1 MVALAT
7 RRLTKQLWLA
17 ILNVPGQVVLL
28 SMRKNYSIQLN
39 SLDLG
44 QLLDGLEC
52 RAESWERA
60 AEYLRSG
67 HVEGGFIVE
76 ECHKPEE
83 ADDIAAHYRRIIG
96 TIRQQM
102 EAQS

>member
-1 MVALAT
+1 
-7 RRLTKQLWLA
+7 
-17 ILNVPGQVVLL
+17 
-28 SMRKNYSIQLN
+28 MRKNYTIQLG

-44 QLLDGLEC
+44 QLLDGLEG
-52 RAESWERA
+52 RAESWERT

-67 HVEGGFIVE
+67 YIEGDFIVE

-83 ADDIAAHYRRIIG
+83 ADDIAAHYRCIIG